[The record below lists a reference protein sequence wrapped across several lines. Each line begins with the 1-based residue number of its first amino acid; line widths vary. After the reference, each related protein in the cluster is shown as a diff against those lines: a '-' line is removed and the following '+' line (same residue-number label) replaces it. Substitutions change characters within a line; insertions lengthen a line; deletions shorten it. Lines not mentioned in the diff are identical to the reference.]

1 MSEKEFSQIM
11 TLSYQAVNSV
21 NQPTDLFLLRISTT
35 WVITNF
41 VTTVSMPMTYVII
54 VKLMLTNWNLQTTIK

>member
-1 MSEKEFSQIM
+1 M

-21 NQPTDLFLLRISTT
+21 NQPTDLFLSRISTT

-41 VTTVSMPMTYVII
+41 VITVSMPMTYVII
-54 VKLMLTNWNLQTTIK
+54 VKLMLTNWNLQMTIK